1 MNIKQRLIHLI
12 GEVDKGKY
20 SNIGLNEYFN
30 ENRLDRKE
38 RGFITE
44 VFYGVIRNKI
54 FIDEMI
60 KKRTKS
66 IKKEWI
72 RNILRISIYQLTYM
86 NSDDKGVVW
95 EATELTKKK
104 FGVPVSRFVNGV
116 LRSYIREKDK
126 EINTLKEEGKFDI
139 LYSYPAWFYKKMK
152 SYYGDEAENV
162 LVSLKKIPYMAVRVN
177 KLSYNEADFEELLKS
192 KDIKI
197 IKKVDS
203 VYYLD
208 SGIVLYFDEFKTG
221 KIIAQDG
228 SSYLS
233 VKLLDPKANEE
244 VLDTCSAPGSKTVL
258 IGEFMENKGSILA
271 LDIHSH
277 KIKLIEQNA
286 AKMGIDIIHAIKMD
300 ARRLKEQGK
309 KFDKILV
316 DAPCSGYGVI
326 RKKPEILYSKG
337 VENIEELSK
346 LQYEILES
354 ASEVLKD
361 GGELV
366 YSTCTITYDENTGN
380 AKKFLESN
388 SNFEVVPF
396 EMPENVAGDFDEV
409 GGFTINYKE
418 EILDNFYM
426 IKFRK
431 KGSN

>member
-1 MNIKQRLIHLI
+1 MNIKQRLIKLI
-12 GEVDKGKY
+12 SDVDKGKY
-20 SNIGLNEYFN
+20 SNIALNEYFN
-30 ENRLDRKE
+30 ENRLDRRE

-60 KKRTKS
+60 KRRTKE

-72 RNILRISIYQLTYM
+72 RNILRISIYQITFM

-104 FGVPVSRFVNGV
+104 FSIPVSRFVNGV
-116 LRSYIREKDK
+116 LRSYIREKDSEIENLKK
-126 EINTLKEEGKFDI
+126 EKKFDI
-139 LYSYPAWFYKKMK
+139 LYSYPAWFYERIKK
-152 SYYGDEAENV
+152 YYGEDSEKV
-162 LVSLKKIPYMAVRVN
+162 LISLKKVPYMAVRAN
-177 KLSYNEADFEELLKS
+177 KLSYSEEEFENLLKV
-192 KDIKI
+192 KDINI

-208 SGIVLYFDEFKTG
+208 SGIVLYFDEFKDG

-228 SSYLS
+228 ASYLS
-233 VKLLDPKANEE
+233 VKLLDPKPNEE
-244 VLDTCSAPGSKTVL
+244 VLDSCSAPGSKTVL
-258 IGEFMENKGSILA
+258 IGEFMENKGSITA

-277 KIKLIEQNA
+277 KIKLIEENA
-286 AKMGIDIIHAIKMD
+286 KKMGIDIIHAAKMD
-300 ARRLKEQGK
+300 ARKLDQQGK

-337 VENIEELSK
+337 INNIEEISK
-346 LQYEILES
+346 LQYEILSS
-354 ASEVLKD
+354 ASFCLKE

-366 YSTCTITYDENTGN
+366 YSTCTITYEENTGN
-380 AKKFLESN
+380 VKKFLEEHD
-388 SNFEVVPF
+388 NFEVIPF
-396 EMPENVAGDFDEV
+396 EMPENISGDFDEF

-431 KGSN
+431 REK